1 MGIEQLFDT
10 YTHKQIM
17 VEREKEYQK
26 YLREKEEALEAE
38 NEKHR
43 KMLERK

>member
-17 VEREKEYQK
+17 AEREKEYQK
-26 YLREKEEALEAE
+26 HLLEKEEAKNKKKVEE
-38 NEKHR
+38 Q
-43 KMLERK
+43 

>member
-26 YLREKEEALEAE
+26 YLLEKAEAKKKKVEEQ
-38 NEKHR
+38 
-43 KMLERK
+43 